1 MAKDTYYFSH
11 DYNAR
16 NDEKIKKLIR
26 KHKME
31 GYGIYWSI
39 IEDLYNN
46 SNILEVDYEGIAFD
60 YHSDSKII
68 ESIINDFDLFVVDEN
83 TFGSKSIERRL
94 DERNSKSTTAS
105 KNAFKR
111 WGNSET
117 RKKADNCIF
126 YVINIFNDNESFI
139 KCGITTE
146 SISRRYS
153 GKLNN
158 YSYKLIFQKEV
169 DLNNGIETEQII
181 RDNFDTYTP
190 NDKFGGYLEC
200 YSLEKKDEIL
210 KIAMQSECKGNA
222 IKERKEKKGKELNEK
237 KESKENEIEILLPA
251 QEILI
256 FLNETAN
263 RAFDFKNKNSY
274 SDISARLKEGYTSD
288 ELKEIIQLKTME
300 WINDDKMRQYL
311 TPSTLFSAKNCNKY
325 KEQVIQAKINPQQF
339 KNSIYGKQSTP
350 KTNYPDNSTPYG
362 DI

>member
-1 MAKDTYYFSH
+1 MAKDTFYFSH
-11 DYNAR
+11 DFNSR
-16 NDEKIKKLIR
+16 QDEKIKKLIR
-26 KHKME
+26 KHKMH
-31 GYGIYWSI
+31 GYGIFWAI

-46 SNILEVDYEGIAFD
+46 ANDLEADYEGIAFD
-60 YHSDSKII
+60 YHTDENTIKSII
-68 ESIINDFDLFVVDEN
+68 EDFDLFVIDGN
-83 TFGSKSIERRL
+83 NFGSKSVERRL
-94 DERNSKSTTAS
+94 DERNEKSSTAS

-111 WGNSET
+111 WSNDSS
-117 RKKADNCIF
+117 RIKADKCIF
-126 YVINIFNDNESFI
+126 YIINIYDENESFL

-153 GKLNN
+153 GKLKN
-158 YSYKLIFQKEV
+158 YSYSIIYNIDIALNDALEIEKNIQKSF
-169 DLNNGIETEQII
+169 NNYIPK
-181 RDNFDTYTP
+181 N
-190 NDKFGGYLEC
+190 KFGGYLEC
-200 YSLEKKDEIL
+200 YSIEDKLEI
-210 KIAMQSECKGNA
+210 INFAMQCECKGNA